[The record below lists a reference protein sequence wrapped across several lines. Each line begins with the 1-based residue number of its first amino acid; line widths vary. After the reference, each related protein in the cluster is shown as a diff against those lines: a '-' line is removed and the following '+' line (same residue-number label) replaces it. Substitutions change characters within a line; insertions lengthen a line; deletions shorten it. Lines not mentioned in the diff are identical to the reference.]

1 MPKNAH
7 NKMNWDDLRYFL
19 ALSREGSV
27 SGAGRALGVKHTTV
41 ARRIQALERH
51 MGTRLFDRSRSGY
64 SMTQA
69 AENLFDDVL
78 KLEEKIQQVD
88 HKTSDQDASLTGLV
102 KLTVAHDLANLLI
115 VPELGNF
122 ITAYPKIELQ
132 LLMTKGLID
141 LAAREADI
149 AIRLTPSPP
158 EYLVGR
164 ELMKLRHGIYGTE
177 KVLKNL
183 SESVNVILFRT
194 EIDHPPWVKD
204 HFKNAH
210 VVLRVDDVTSM
221 AVAANSG
228 LGIAKMPCFIGDTDP
243 TLRRLDLDIQL
254 STWGVWILNHV
265 DLRATAR
272 VRACKDFLQ
281 DLIQRNRPI
290 IQGDHSHYLD

>member
-1 MPKNAH
+1 
-7 NKMNWDDLRYFL
+7 MNWDDLRFFL

-41 ARRIQALERH
+41 ARRIKALEKH

-88 HKTSDQDASLTGLV
+88 HKTSDQDEALAGLL
-102 KLTVAHDLANLLI
+102 KLTVAHDLANRLI
-115 VPELGNF
+115 VPEIGKFLN
-122 ITAYPKIELQ
+122 AYPKIELQ
-132 LLMTKGLID
+132 LLMTTGLID

-149 AIRLTPSPP
+149 AIRMTPSPP

-177 KVLKNL
+177 EVLNNL
-183 SESVNVILFRT
+183 CESVNVILFRS
-194 EIDHPPWVKD
+194 EIDHPAWVTD
-204 HFKNAH
+204 HFKNSNA
-210 VVLRVDDVTSM
+210 VLRVDDVSSM
-221 AVAANSG
+221 AVATRNG
-228 LGIAKMPCFIGDTDP
+228 LGIAKMPCFIGDTEP
-243 TLRRLDLDIQL
+243 TLRRLDVKIQL
-254 STWGVWILNHV
+254 STWGIWILNHV

-281 DLIQRNRPI
+281 DILESKRQL
-290 IQGDHSHYLD
+290 IQGDHSIYIE

>member
-1 MPKNAH
+1 
-7 NKMNWDDLRYFL
+7 MNWDDLRYFL

-41 ARRIQALERH
+41 ARRILALEQH

-78 KLEEKIQQVD
+78 TLEEKIQQVD
-88 HKTSDQDASLTGLV
+88 HKTSDQDAALAGLL
-102 KLTVAHDLANLLI
+102 KLTVAHDLANRLI
-115 VPELGNF
+115 VPEIGKFLE
-122 ITAYPKIELQ
+122 AYPKIELQ
-132 LLMTKGLID
+132 LLMTTGLID

-149 AIRLTPSPP
+149 AIRMTPSPP

-177 KVLKNL
+177 EVLNNL
-183 SESVNVILFRT
+183 SEPVNVILFRG
-194 EIDHPPWVKD
+194 EIDHPTWVTD
-204 HFKNAH
+204 HFKNSNA
-210 VVLRVDDVTSM
+210 VLRVDDVSSM
-221 AVAANSG
+221 AVATKNG
-228 LGIAKMPCFIGDTDP
+228 LGIAKMPCFIGDTEP
-243 TLRRLDLDIQL
+243 ALRRLDVKIQL
-254 STWGVWILNHV
+254 SSWGVWILNHV

-281 DLIQRNRPI
+281 DVLESKRQL
-290 IQGDHSHYLD
+290 IQGDRSNYFV

>member
-1 MPKNAH
+1 
-7 NKMNWDDLRYFL
+7 MNWDDLRFFL
-19 ALSREGSV
+19 AFSREGSV

-41 ARRIQALERH
+41 ARRIQALEKQ

-88 HKTSDQDASLTGLV
+88 HKTSDQDAALAGLL
-102 KLTVAHDLANLLI
+102 KLTVAHDLANRLI
-115 VPELGNF
+115 VPEIGKFLE
-122 ITAYPKIELQ
+122 AYPKIELQ
-132 LLMTKGLID
+132 LLMTTGLID

-177 KVLKNL
+177 EVLNNL
-183 SESVNVILFRT
+183 AEPVNVILFRG
-194 EIDHPPWVKD
+194 EINHPTWVTD
-204 HFKNAH
+204 HFKNSNA
-210 VVLRVDDVTSM
+210 VLRVDDVSSM
-221 AVAANSG
+221 AVATKNG
-228 LGIAKMPCFIGDTDP
+228 LGIAKMPCFIGDTEP
-243 TLRRLDLDIQL
+243 ALRRLDVKIQL
-254 STWGVWILNHV
+254 SSWGVWILNHV

-281 DLIQRNRPI
+281 DVLESKRQL
-290 IQGDHSHYLD
+290 IQGDRSNYLD